1 MLLRKQGEADAL
13 RYVARSLHL
22 NPMAAPVWKAYGHAH
37 AQDANL
43 EAARSAFQA
52 ALACMEDDDPAA
64 RTGLAAVLA
73 QLGLVGAAA
82 DELLCVKRLNP
93 GSFAASLMAE
103 PLERLCRKLM
113 PGSHFASLQAEK
125 RAHAWREV
133 LTVTCAHARILD
145 LSSSPLPAM
154 ICALEGNSVRPILR
168 AEPLPRAVVSEA
180 LAANSCLPP
189 NRASKRPTF
198 AGGEVTSRLPDFRD
212 QHLPDTY

>member
-73 QLGLVGAAA
+73 QLEKRVPTIAA
-82 DELLCVKRLNP
+82 
-93 GSFAASLMAE
+93 
-103 PLERLCRKLM
+103 ERL
-113 PGSHFASLQAEK
+113 Q
-125 RAHAWREV
+125 
-133 LTVTCAHARILD
+133 T
-145 LSSSPLPAM
+145 
-154 ICALEGNSVRPILR
+154 
-168 AEPLPRAVVSEA
+168 
-180 LAANSCLPP
+180 
-189 NRASKRPTF
+189 
-198 AGGEVTSRLPDFRD
+198 
-212 QHLPDTY
+212 